1 MGREAIAMTPA
12 ELRAFLAAQRWV
24 VLATIAADGTPV
36 GEPVPSRLV
45 DDHVRFA
52 LLHGSRS
59 HDNITADP
67 RVACAADVFPSYYEI
82 QGATVHGRAEPVP
95 GDGRLGPDW
104 IEYQVPLDDVFSF
117 DFRKIQRKY

>member
-24 VLATIAADGTPV
+24 VLATLDPDGTPV

-52 LLHGSRS
+52 LPRGSRS
-59 HDNITADP
+59 HDNITVDP

-82 QGATVHGRAEPVP
+82 QGATVHGRAEQVP

-117 DFRKIQRKY
+117 DFRKIQRTY